1 MVRPVKKKEEAIL
14 RQGAVVTDGAA
25 LARELQRV
33 RAGEVDR
40 DGMGIR
46 PDPAGRG
53 GGADPVSVSDAA

>member
-1 MVRPVKKKEEAIL
+1 MVCPVKKEEAIL

-40 DGMGIR
+40 DAMGT